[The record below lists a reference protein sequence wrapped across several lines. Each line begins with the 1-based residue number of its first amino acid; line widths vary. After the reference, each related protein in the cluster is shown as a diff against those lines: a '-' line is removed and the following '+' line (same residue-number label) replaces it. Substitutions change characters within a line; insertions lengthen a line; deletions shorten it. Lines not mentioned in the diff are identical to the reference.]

1 MTGTKYLKPASVE
14 EACAIIAEHGPL
26 AKPLAGGTDLL
37 VQWNTRSN
45 KPELLVSLK
54 NLGMDQIQQDPN
66 GDLVIGSLSTIN
78 CMLDNEIIRE
88 KYPALCEAAVDFG
101 SEQVRNRATIGGNLC
116 NGSPAADMALPLM
129 ALGARI
135 TVAGVQ
141 GTRELD
147 LNGFFVGPGKTA
159 LLPGDLLTEIRLP
172 ACPDASAAVF
182 LKHKRSAM
190 DVAVVCVSAYLELQD
205 VQTCSK
211 INVVLGAV
219 GPTPLSAGK
228 ATDIL
233 CRAPVT
239 EDLIEQAADLAVE
252 EALPIDDVRASAW
265 YRRKLVKVL
274 TFRAIL
280 AAYDQARHSFED
292 S

>member
-1 MTGTKYLKPASVE
+1 
-14 EACAIIAEHGPL
+14 
-26 AKPLAGGTDLL
+26 
-37 VQWNTRSN
+37 
-45 KPELLVSLK
+45 
-54 NLGMDQIQQDPN
+54 
-66 GDLVIGSLSTIN
+66 
-78 CMLDNEIIRE
+78 
-88 KYPALCEAAVDFG
+88 
-101 SEQVRNRATIGGNLC
+101 
-116 NGSPAADMALPLM
+116 
-129 ALGARI
+129 
-135 TVAGVQ
+135 
-141 GTRELD
+141 
-147 LNGFFVGPGKTA
+147 
-159 LLPGDLLTEIRLP
+159 
-172 ACPDASAAVF
+172 
-182 LKHKRSAM
+182 M